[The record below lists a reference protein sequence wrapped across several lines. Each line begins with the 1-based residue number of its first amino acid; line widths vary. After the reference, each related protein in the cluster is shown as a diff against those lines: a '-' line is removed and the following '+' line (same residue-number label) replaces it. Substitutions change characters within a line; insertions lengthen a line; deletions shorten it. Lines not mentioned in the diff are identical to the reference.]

1 MRKNSFKRIFAA
13 LALSAVA
20 TTSVAS
26 ISAFAE
32 GDLTPGPQ
40 EDGSF
45 NFVQKDGT
53 IATYT
58 ADDIAGAATKPTL
71 SASKVTLTESEA
83 KEMVAKGETVT
94 VEVTISGAANKWL
107 STGIHLFYDER
118 LTPTLNPFGLVD
130 VQKGSAS
137 KYIPTLQSKENETDR
152 AGAFVTT
159 AGDGDFGLDGVMFS
173 VAFSLPDDVAAGE
186 VYNLDLDYI
195 SGDLFTNHADN
206 LDGRLMQ
213 AYTFVNGLD
222 DGYIE
227 IVEDPTDPPVT
238 TTTTAVTTTTTAAAT
253 TTTTAKAGTTTTAK
267 PTTTGKATTTT
278 TGKKTDSPKTGVAG
292 VGVAAAGLVV
302 AAGAAFVL
310 RKKED

>member
-32 GDLTPGPQ
+32 GELTAGPQ
-40 EDGSF
+40 ADGSF

-58 ADDIAGAATKPTL
+58 ADEIAGAVTKPTL
-71 SASKVTLTESEA
+71 SMSKITLTESEA
-83 KEMVAKGETVT
+83 KALVEADTP
-94 VEVTISGAANKWL
+94 VEVSLSVSGADKLWC
-107 STGIHLFYDER
+107 SSGIHMFYDER
-118 LTPTLNPFGLVD
+118 LTPALDDFGLAD
-130 VQKGSAS
+130 LQFAS
-137 KYIPTLQSKENETDR
+137 TRLTPLSKENQTSR
-152 AGAFVTT
+152 AGVFSTT
-159 AGDGDFGLDGVMFS
+159 GGDGDYGRDGVMWTLKIM
-173 VAFSLPDDVAAGE
+173 LPEDVAAGE
-186 VYNLDLDYI
+186 VYTLDLDYV
-195 SGDLFTNHADN
+195 SGDLFTNHADD

-227 IVEDPTDPPVT
+227 IVEDPTEPPT
-238 TTTTAVTTTTTAAAT
+238 TTTTVAATTTTTAAAT
-253 TTTTAKAGTTTTAK
+253 TTTTAKATTTTTA
-267 PTTTGKATTTT
+267 KATTTT